1 MICSPSTA
9 VVTDCDNKTNEL
21 PQLYFY
27 TSVQR
32 TRKGHFNIRQ
42 FSTKMNL
49 KAHTSTCFSSS
60 TDTPTTYDN
69 SWQGILKE
77 KLIQGQ
83 LMKESFYRMKTLLN
97 LLWLPL
103 L

>member
-1 MICSPSTA
+1 M
-9 VVTDCDNKTNEL
+9 
-21 PQLYFY
+21 
-27 TSVQR
+27 
-32 TRKGHFNIRQ
+32 
-42 FSTKMNL
+42 
-49 KAHTSTCFSSS
+49 
-60 TDTPTTYDN
+60 YDN